1 MSLIPFD
8 KFIGFTPEGEAV
20 ILNSTFDYEFSGA
33 TGEILAPIYH
43 HEFQEKMA
51 DTETVLEFWQQEVL
65 HGDYRESLE
74 TFCDDLDYEDHVSL
88 LWDYSETYED
98 EIPNFDEAELWEVS
112 ACGRI
117 FTKELLNSLTSPN
130 NNLIDLIKKAEGF

>member
-8 KFIGFTPEGEAV
+8 
-20 ILNSTFDYEFSGA
+20 
-33 TGEILAPIYH
+33 
-43 HEFQEKMA
+43 
-51 DTETVLEFWQQEVL
+51 
-65 HGDYRESLE
+65 
-74 TFCDDLDYEDHVSL
+74 
-88 LWDYSETYED
+88 SETYED